1 MTPIRPTNHSHR
13 REPTR
18 KPTLGKPV
26 VDWLSNDHQFSLLI
40 QTQAR
45 LVAIQA
51 DLNQHLSLRGLQ
63 VASIESQTLTLIAS
77 GAAQASKL
85 RQVEPIILARLRQ
98 IGVDCSRINVRPQ
111 SVFPAVKAPATDPR
125 LPISDQAAVYLATN
139 ITKLSDGPVK
149 QALTDLLENRRK
161 FTLKKIKTGERK

>member
-1 MTPIRPTNHSHR
+1 MTPIRPT
-13 REPTR
+13 TR
-18 KPTLGKPV
+18 KNQPSQNRGKSTGKSA

-40 QTQAR
+40 QTQAK
-45 LVAIQA
+45 LASIQA

-111 SVFPAVKAPATDPR
+111 LVFPAVKAPAIDPR
-125 LPISDQAAVYLATN
+125 QPISDQAAVDLATN
-139 ITKLSDGPVK
+139 ITKLDDGPVK
-149 QALTDLLENRRK
+149 QALTNLLANRQK
-161 FTLKKIKTGERK
+161 FTLKKNRPSERK